1 MRHAEYSEA
10 SHNYFEILR
19 FTLDDEVKIMFMKR
33 VLKFLILSLGLVFA
47 QGVMAVTL
55 PSQSYNPYVIPSVG
69 EDNANYD
76 PVIGS
81 GVMMPGQSFSTLRE
95 GEGSWGTQCV
105 QTSSKDLTTCQNCCT
120 GLLSQICPDVADC
133 PSEYLTLYHDCA
145 NECGR
150 SLPLDGGIYLIIALA
165 VAFGAAK
172 AAFIH
177 KKNNI
182 ELTMQCC
189 NA

>member
-1 MRHAEYSEA
+1 
-10 SHNYFEILR
+10 
-19 FTLDDEVKIMFMKR
+19 MKK
-33 VLKFLILSLGLVFA
+33 VLKFLILCLGLVAA

-76 PVIGS
+76 PVIGN

-105 QTSSKDLTTCQNCCT
+105 QTSSKDLTTCQNCCAR
-120 GLLSQICPDVADC
+120 LLSQICSDVTNC
-133 PSEYLTLYHDCA
+133 PSEYLTLYNDCA

-172 AAFIH
+172 AVSTTAQQRL
-177 KKNNI
+177 K
-182 ELTMQCC
+182 LSV
-189 NA
+189 